1 MNIEM
6 NAILKSKSMRLL
18 SALLAVLMIVAMLP
32 TSAFAWSAEEGTK
45 CTSTYGDKYLGSDGD
60 NYYSKAGNTLFYN
73 DDGSFYVSYHS
84 GGVARYKYLMIDSNG
99 TSHHVYCIES
109 GVSYNYSD
117 TYNSTSGKNSKYF
130 QNLPVTAQYGI
141 MMALMYGWHDGAS
154 SPVAGTNVD
163 DFIYATQCIIW
174 EYQQQIRTSPT
185 SLASANGVE
194 ADLFY
199 ATLKDRPAEKCYDW
213 ILEQMSRHYVVPS
226 FSSRNQSNAQTYTM
240 MYDQANDNYSITLT
254 DEDIKITLYVLCESV
269 SARMREYG
277 FVCDTVQLGVRDNEL
292 QSYERQGKFSYPNRT
307 AKALFEKAFEL
318 YKRNHLSGKPVRSLS
333 VRACRLS
340 ISENEQLSL
349 LPDVAAIQKQEELES
364 AVDALRGRFGPFSI
378 RRGILL
384 ADRQLSGLN
393 PKDDHIIHPESFFK
407 S

>member
-1 MNIEM
+1 MNVIF
-6 NAILKSKSMRLL
+6 KSKSTRLL
-18 SALLAVLMIVAMLP
+18 SAFLAVLMVVAMLP
-32 TSAFAWSAEEGTK
+32 VTAFAWTAEEGTK
-45 CTSTYGDKYLGSDGD
+45 CTSTYGDLYLGSDGN

-130 QNLPVTAQYGI
+130 QNLPIASQFGI

-185 SLASANGVE
+185 SLASANGVD

-199 ATLKDRPAEKCYDW
+199 ATLKDRPAEKCYNW
-213 ILEQMSRHYVVPS
+213 ILEQMSKHYVVPS
-226 FSSRNQSNAQTYTM
+226 FASRNQSNAQTYTM
-240 MYDQANDNYSITLT
+240 KYDQANDNYSITLT
-254 DEDIKITLYVLCESV
+254 DTNNTLADINFSASGITVTRSGNQYTFTSKNMISNAVMISAQKKTNLGMGKMLIWGCPGKQTMASGAEDPVYFYLKLNTET
-269 SARMREYG
+269 YG
-277 FVCDTVQLGVRDNEL
+277 VGHIVKTSED
-292 QSYERQGKFSYPNRT
+292 GKVEGIPT
-307 AKALFEKAFEL
+307 AL
-318 YKRNHLSGKPVRSLS
+318 LSGRFCSRRQATGPCSFRH
-333 VRACRLS
+333 
-340 ISENEQLSL
+340 
-349 LPDVAAIQKQEELES
+349 
-364 AVDALRGRFGPFSI
+364 GRICQCCFAG
-378 RRGILL
+378 
-384 ADRQLSGLN
+384 
-393 PKDDHIIHPESFFK
+393 
-407 S
+407 

>member
-1 MNIEM
+1 MIKIRIRNDDHEIDLQFPISENKLYAKLAEIHAIEGKDAPQSAFVTEVYWPEELSMLKDRFANLDELNYLARRMESFDYQNERMNIEM

-240 MYDQANDNYSITLT
+240 IRQKPSSIPTR
-254 DEDIKITLYVLCESV
+254 
-269 SARMREYG
+269 SAAMQTSSKNTG
-277 FVCDTVQLGVRDNEL
+277 SAAAQ
-292 QSYERQGKFSYPNRT
+292 QT
-307 AKALFEKAFEL
+307 A
-318 YKRNHLSGKPVRSLS
+318 S
-333 VRACRLS
+333 
-340 ISENEQLSL
+340 
-349 LPDVAAIQKQEELES
+349 D
-364 AVDALRGRFGPFSI
+364 
-378 RRGILL
+378 
-384 ADRQLSGLN
+384 
-393 PKDDHIIHPESFFK
+393 
-407 S
+407 